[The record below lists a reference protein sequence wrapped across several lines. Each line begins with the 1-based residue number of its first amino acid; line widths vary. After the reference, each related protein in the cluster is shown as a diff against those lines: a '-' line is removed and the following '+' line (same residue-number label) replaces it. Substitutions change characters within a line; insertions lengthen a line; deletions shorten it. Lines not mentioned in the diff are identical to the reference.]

1 MSQFI
6 ADFRTKN
13 PQYNDMADD
22 QLVSALHNK
31 YYSDMDAAAF
41 SQKIG
46 YQSATEQAQAIE
58 PQLEP
63 AQPEAIQSEVIPQQA
78 IPEQVAQEQSMLD
91 MVGSKLSELAADPVP
106 NAFKGAIERAGDVGA
121 GALTS
126 INVAAKAGEEAL
138 GLGGL
143 VWDGGVLPS
152 YKGPEEYQAYLQQGG
167 KDILAETEESAKGL
181 QAGYVPT
188 HTWEEVKREFSEGG
202 ALSGSAWGEV
212 VGYIGEQG
220 IKSLP
225 DMAAALL
232 NLPAYIVARSGEIGE
247 ARAKNKGKEQT
258 DLIDVVEAAPFAVG
272 SALLERLGAK
282 GITQAGAENFGK
294 GALKAGFAEAAKRT
308 AKAGGKAAGKEAVT
322 EAIQEGMIEYAGE
335 RFGTDAKMT
344 LEEAKDLA
352 LAGAVAGGGMGGAA
366 GTVSAGYKEATYNA
380 EAELGKALGDF
391 IDQSRFEIDQE
402 AIAAQFDPANAQ
414 LEVRP
419 EQQESTQGVVK
430 LKPHAPLEVTGE
442 FEGVQPQGEFVAGM
456 PESTPAVYD
465 IPDEPKTEEKAEPVQ
480 KGKVKGLEVV
490 EAPIDEV
497 SLSSDVP
504 QFKEGANASGVV
516 EPLGGKFERT
526 GVAPIQIWVREDG
539 SKEVISGRH
548 RLDLAKRSGETSIPA
563 QYHYESEGF
572 DVEQAASLDA
582 ILNIR
587 EGQGKVKDYVE
598 FIQATKPTE
607 AEAAAQGILARQ
619 TGKRAFT
626 IADSGS
632 DTLIASHRANRIS
645 DEAATRIARA
655 APKNDA
661 LQSVGIKAIE
671 DGKTIIMAENLV
683 KAVGS
688 MTTDKQQSSE
698 DLFGFD
704 DSAMKEAVELA
715 KKVGR
720 KQAEIQRTLTAV
732 TGAAKNPELA
742 KKEGVDVKDP
752 EAIKKRIKQLKT
764 KKKAWES
771 WHTNPQLMKQL
782 KVNAPTE
789 AISSKKETV
798 AESET
803 KVETPQLKAEPR
815 TNPLEIRANK
825 NDSGVIG
832 SGKDF
837 TLPGTVSGMD
847 KKRILKGLDSR
858 LKAQKAKIEAGE
870 ATADDAILKLR
881 RNLNQNGYYF
891 TANVSNDVND
901 FFDDFLSGRTKQG
914 FSEWANGA
922 QKPEFDLGQQT
933 EADIKAD
940 EAKQAKAKQDD
951 KAAADK
957 VEADKQVDDFV
968 LAGSD
973 SATDQAEARGQG
985 NMFDAPVE
993 TKKPEA
999 REVADNAIG
1008 DEILGGFKSAKD
1020 AAFWLAD
1027 NAKEPAFREIAEQII
1042 NRLPDDIGFEVSGFP
1057 GNASDTVRGRY
1068 TYLERNGSVRS
1079 NKVVIYPI
1087 GKFETTVL
1095 HELIHA
1101 ATSYSIRNPETETQ
1115 KAAIKRIEAL
1125 MSEISTQSSSP
1136 SSLKSLTQAEYTILG
1151 TPLRSV
1157 DEFITYTL
1165 TRPDFQAALKK
1176 IKPKNSSESLFGYI
1190 SKAIKSLLG
1199 VTSSNGYF
1207 EQAIDAAGA
1216 LIDSTP
1222 GREKTRIETTPATPK
1237 PAKKEAVKI
1246 DYATNA
1252 VEGFN
1257 QFRERTGKAELSKKD
1272 IQSSFD
1278 GLVKNKEAVLAQLGK
1293 LTKEGLL
1300 RYVGRKD
1307 LKKPQMVKSA
1317 YQNMLS
1323 SHVFGDA
1330 VITMFGGSKTYDEQ
1344 IAEKVAAQTQEQI
1357 ETDYERQRVARAERA
1372 KQKESFVKSLTNP
1385 ETLVEY
1391 KEFIRVRGK
1400 GKLSAEQLKAYDTL
1414 VADSMLEED
1423 KAKPKTVQGE
1433 AEAVETTRAEV
1444 THAKKGHQLYVVSLV
1459 GRVSKEQYKEL
1470 NDKAK
1475 DFGGYYSAYN
1485 KAGAIPGFQFKT
1497 IEEADQFEQV
1507 LKGKDIDKSDFEE
1520 AKADVKHSKQ
1530 ADKLIALADNLEA
1543 KGNESLG
1550 QDRQTN
1556 TGKRAAQ
1563 AASASEK
1570 AYKQIAL
1577 AQTVKQIATKLAAGE
1592 IVYLGKMTQI
1602 TQLEELKAIQ
1612 RQAVPSSM
1620 MHSEYDGYSISNSM
1634 KEGVT
1639 VEDYINNVRMPELFI
1654 DKERAKR
1661 FSDKLDGV
1669 KGFSRFAAEL
1679 KKLPMAEGKVHLG
1692 RLTKDQ
1698 VKKIHDAVKAGHLSS
1713 YELGFIPDR
1722 EKTIN
1727 RLDKLGIT
1735 TDEQLRTAIRELD
1748 SLTVAEQKEDPIKK
1762 LERDLVG
1769 KKIEGYFPTPRELV
1783 EQMMDYADIQPG
1795 HQVLEPSA
1803 GKGNIADIIKE
1814 SQPNVEIDVIEI
1826 NQGLRSMLEVKGY
1839 NVVSNDFTDY
1849 SGKQYDRI
1857 IMNPPFENFQ
1867 DIDHVKHAYELLKPG
1882 GKLVA
1887 IMGAGV
1893 KNSRKKAVE
1902 FRQWIDESGS
1912 YIEDLPAGSFK
1923 SSERQTGVATVMVT
1937 IEKPDTNTLNRRED
1951 AEVKTKVITTAEFST
1966 NIKKQF
1972 PTVKFGFTGNTGTI
1986 AVEKIVVP
1994 ESAREKGVGTEAMK
2008 AIVELAGK
2016 NDLIVTLTPSAD
2028 FGGNKARLIKFYKSL
2043 GFVENKGKNKSYE
2056 ISDTMYLEPK
2066 QNGKLNSQSSEVVH
2080 APGHNYIGL
2089 YRSSGIPA
2097 RKEVFTIEGRRINMP
2112 AEPQRIEP
2120 IMRHLVK
2127 IMGRR
2132 IYNGKIKGKSTQ
2144 GFYRS
2149 DVGEVRTARKNDVEI
2164 LAHEMAHY
2172 LDMYSNVTL
2181 PNFKRLYKQAA
2192 FKDEVAGLSYTD
2204 DKSLELSEGF
2214 AEFVR
2219 LWLTNS
2225 NEAQLRAPNF
2235 YEAFNK
2241 ELARDRKLLNPMRDM
2256 QEAMHKFFFQGS
2268 DKLGQALIG
2277 QEEGVYGKFMDWTY
2291 RRDSLIRQE
2300 TIDKFHAAREVEK
2313 ELTGK
2318 LSDPVEGSAW
2328 KQFRIANGGYE
2339 GIAEYIMNYGTLGY
2353 AENGDLVRNGKS
2365 LYEILKPADTLK
2377 GNLRPEH
2384 KKQKP
2389 IDLLMRYFAGRRALE
2404 LHRQGRENLIPK
2416 ETAKTWTKMGA
2427 TYPVFEEI
2435 FTEYQEFNTRMMDM
2449 YQQAGLL
2456 TPEARQTMEKVN
2468 KDYVPFNRLRDS
2480 LEEGK
2485 GGGAGFQRLKG
2496 GTANLEDILHNIQ
2509 DGVTSNVKAA
2519 LDSRAKQRLYQYIA
2533 NHRDGA
2539 IWATKIASDS
2549 KLVKTHLADMEKK
2562 IGEVLEA
2569 SGIVIEGELD
2579 LSDPGLLNFWQH
2591 GVKPVLSESGNFIDT
2606 VLVNGKPQYFEVQD
2620 PLLQEMLLTMN
2631 GESYSSL
2638 MNGMF
2643 AVKNFFTR
2651 SITLGVEFTGANL
2664 VRDTIGA
2671 TFISK
2676 NQFRPFVDS
2685 FKGMYSYLSRDEHFQ
2700 NFMRSGGGYSS
2711 RLHGSTKAGK
2721 ARQRVQIK
2729 DVGVGNRG
2737 QRMLN
2742 AFDNLM
2748 SAFEYGTRIGEFRL
2762 AKKNGA
2768 SDMDAAFAA
2777 REISTDF
2784 SVYGANHFLTGYI
2797 RTVPFL
2803 NAMIQSQDR
2812 VFREAFIKNKYGGN
2826 PTGLAMKAFLGLT
2839 VPTLLLWL
2847 INKDDEDYK
2856 EIPDHEKRTNWHV
2869 PLGNGRFIKVPRPY
2883 DVGFVYATMPE
2894 LFFQYIEDDK
2904 GKEYAEG
2911 MTWTLLQMYGID
2923 GVPAAAQGWWDI
2935 TRNKKWT
2942 GAPVVPNALAD
2953 VSAKQQYNAN
2963 TSETFIRLGQ
2973 ALNMSPIKAEHAF
2986 KAQTGYLGGYL
2997 LWGTE
3002 KLMWDEDKFGEMPD
3016 KDVSSNIF
3024 LKRFLTPETRPNNRS
3039 MEKFF
3044 DLKEQSDRVTAD
3056 FKAGIDIRRMIKGDT
3071 QTEFEKDNTFFGL
3084 SKGEKEVLF
3093 ALNDSMNDLIGIAYG
3108 KEGIKTQEH
3117 AIRYNPK
3124 LTGEQKRESLGK
3136 LWQKRN
3142 EMFTQYHNEASKALD
3157 KAKKVAK
3164 ETGIEGSRNK
3174 LIKEGK

>member
-1 MSQFI
+1 VSQFI
-6 ADFRTKN
+6 ADFRKKN

-22 QLVSALHNK
+22 QLVSALHRK
-31 YYSDMDAAAF
+31 YYSDMDVEAF
-41 SQKIG
+41 NQKIG
-46 YQSATEQAQAIE
+46 YQSVAEQPIEQVQAVE
-58 PQLEP
+58 PQVEP
-63 AQPEAIQSEVIPQQA
+63 TQAKAIQSEVIPQQEV
-78 IPEQVAQEQSMLD
+78 IEQQEQEPSMFD
-91 MVGSKLSELAADPVP
+91 MVSSKLNELAADPVP
-106 NAFKGAIERAGDVGA
+106 NAVKGAIERAGDVGA
-121 GALTS
+121 GFLTT
-126 INVAAKAGEEAL
+126 INTAAREAEQSMPI
-138 GLGGL
+138 GGF

-181 QAGYVPT
+181 EAGYIPT

-220 IKSLP
+220 VKSIP

-232 NLPAYIVARSGEIGE
+232 NLPSYIIARSGEIGE
-247 ARAKNKGKEQT
+247 TRAENKGKDKT
-258 DLIDVVEAAPFAVG
+258 DLIDIVEAVPFAVG
-272 SALLERLGAK
+272 SALLERIGAK
-282 GITQAGAENFGK
+282 GITEAGAEAFGK
-294 GALKAGFAEAAKRT
+294 EALKSGFKEAAKRT
-308 AKAGGKAAGKEAVT
+308 AKAGAKAGTKEAVT

-335 RFGTDAKMT
+335 RLGTNAKMT
-344 LEEAKDLA
+344 LAESLDLA
-352 LAGAVAGGGMGGAA
+352 AAGAVAGGGMGGGA
-366 GTVSAGYKEATYNA
+366 GTVSAGYKEATYNP
-380 EAELGKALGDF
+380 EAELGKALNNL

-402 AIAAQFDPANAQ
+402 AITRQFDPANAQ
-414 LEVRP
+414 LEARP
-419 EQQESTQGVVK
+419 QQESTEGTIK
-430 LKPHAPLEVTGE
+430 LKPHTPLELTGE
-442 FEGVQPQGEFVAGM
+442 FEGVQPKGEFAPGM

-465 IPDEPKTEEKAEPVQ
+465 IPEAPKNTKQIAEEKAEPKEQ
-480 KGKVKGLEVV
+480 GQIKGLAVV

-497 SLSSDVP
+497 TLSSDVP

-539 SKEVISGRH
+539 RKEVISGRH
-548 RLDLAKRSGETSIPA
+548 SLDLAKRSGEQTIPA

-572 DVEQAASLDA
+572 TVEQAASLDA

-632 DTLIASHRANRIS
+632 DTLIASHRANQIS

-661 LQSVGIKAIE
+661 LQSVGIKAIQ

-688 MTTDKQQSSE
+688 MTTDKQQATD

-715 KKVGR
+715 KKVGK

-742 KKEGVDVKDP
+742 RKEGVDVKDP
-752 EAIKKRIKQLKT
+752 EGIKKKIKQLKS
-764 KKKAWES
+764 KKKAWDN
-771 WHTNPQLMKQL
+771 WHTNPKLMEQLTGKKKADQLPAKEEVTKKEEKSYDVDKWNYKQGKADSTQPVRTKTVKGITLNVSESFEDKQMFALNSDGEVVGDLFFSFDEGKLYGSVEVREDSRRQGIATMMYDFASEIEGVEINPSEGHTDDAAAFWADRKAKKKPELSQSDADRLIADVKSSDLGVSRTNALIKDITDAVNGKQESVKRQL
-782 KVNAPTE
+782 KNLAE
-789 AISSKKETV
+789 LNDKQSK
-798 AESET
+798 SET
-803 KVETPQLKAEPR
+803 KAKTEET
-815 TNPLEIRANK
+815 
-825 NDSGVIG
+825 
-832 SGKDF
+832 
-837 TLPGTVSGMD
+837 
-847 KKRILKGLDSR
+847 
-858 LKAQKAKIEAGE
+858 KAKTKKTQQESKAALEKEQKRERIYSGNYEGLQPNYV
-870 ATADDAILKLR
+870 TWLKSLSDTKR
-881 RNLNQNGYYF
+881 KELFAKGSNP
-891 TANVSNDVND
+891 TIAN
-901 FFDDFLSGRTKQG
+901 
-914 FSEWANGA
+914 SEFIAY
-922 QKPEFDLGQQT
+922 KPDFDLGQQT
-933 EADIKAD
+933 EADIKAA
-940 EAKQAKAKQDD
+940 EEKQAKAKAEE
-951 KAAADK
+951 KAAEAK
-957 VEADKQVDDFV
+957 AEADKQVDDFV

-973 SATDQAEARGQG
+973 RVADQAEARGQAG
-985 NMFDAPVE
+985 LFDAPAEPKAQQTDSTIEIKRDGKTVASVDYSVFEGIPAVKMINTDPDYQRQGLATEALIKLQAKFPDVE
-993 TKKPEA
+993 IDLGSLTGDGAKLIDSLEYNVIGSGDYESTVNKLEETEAKLEEYSELAENFNFSEATEAERLEYREATKDWDDLHDLKNDLENELAELEPSKKIIIGKKKKAEPKA
-999 REVADNAIG
+999 KKEPVASS
-1008 DEILGGFKSAKD
+1008 K
-1020 AAFWLAD
+1020 
-1027 NAKEPAFREIAEQII
+1027 KEPATKDPIKLDYSNNAVIAFHKFRE
-1042 NRLPDDIGFEVSGFP
+1042 S
-1057 GNASDTVRGRY
+1057 
-1068 TYLERNGSVRS
+1068 
-1079 NKVVIYPI
+1079 
-1087 GKFETTVL
+1087 
-1095 HELIHA
+1095 
-1101 ATSYSIRNPETETQ
+1101 
-1115 KAAIKRIEAL
+1115 
-1125 MSEISTQSSSP
+1125 
-1136 SSLKSLTQAEYTILG
+1136 
-1151 TPLRSV
+1151 
-1157 DEFITYTL
+1157 
-1165 TRPDFQAALKK
+1165 
-1176 IKPKNSSESLFGYI
+1176 
-1190 SKAIKSLLG
+1190 
-1199 VTSSNGYF
+1199 
-1207 EQAIDAAGA
+1207 
-1216 LIDSTP
+1216 
-1222 GREKTRIETTPATPK
+1222 
-1237 PAKKEAVKI
+1237 
-1246 DYATNA
+1246 
-1252 VEGFN
+1252 
-1257 QFRERTGKAELSKKD
+1257 TGKGTATKQD

-1278 GLVKNKEAVLAQLGK
+1278 DLVESKDAVLAQLKK
-1293 LTKEGLL
+1293 LTKAQLL
-1300 RYVGRKD
+1300 KYVGRSD
-1307 LKKPQMVKSA
+1307 LKKPAMVEAA
-1317 YQNMLS
+1317 YKTMLS
-1323 SHVFGDA
+1323 AHVFGDM
-1330 VITMFGGSKTYDEQ
+1330 VMTIFGGSKTYEEQ
-1344 IAEKVAAQTQEQI
+1344 IAEKVAKQTQEQI
-1357 ETDYERQRVARAERA
+1357 ETDYERQREARAERD
-1372 KQKESFVKSLTNP
+1372 KRKESFVKSLTNP
-1385 ETLVEY
+1385 ETLAEY

-1400 GKLSAEQLKAYDTL
+1400 AKLTTEQLKTYDTL

-1433 AEAVETTRAEV
+1433 AEAVETTRAET
-1444 THAKKGHQLYVVSLV
+1444 THAKKGHQLFVVSLV
-1459 GRVSKEQYKEL
+1459 NRVSKEQYKEL

-1475 DFGGYYSAYN
+1475 EFGGYYSAYN

-1507 LKGKDIDKSDFEE
+1507 LKGKDTDKSDFEE
-1520 AKADVKHSKQ
+1520 AKADVKNSKQ
-1530 ADKLIALADNLEA
+1530 ADKLMEMADKLEA

-1570 AYKQIAL
+1570 AYKQIAT
-1577 AQTVKQIATKLAAGE
+1577 AQTVKQIATKMAAGE

-1612 RQAVPSSM
+1612 RKAVPSSM

-1669 KGFSRFAAEL
+1669 KGFSRFSAEL

-1722 EKTIN
+1722 EKTMN
-1727 RLDKLGIT
+1727 RLDKLGIK

-1748 SLTVAEQKEDPIKK
+1748 SLTVTEQKEDPIKK

-1783 EQMMDYADIQPG
+1783 EQMIDYAEIQPG

-1814 SQPNVEIDVIEI
+1814 SEPNAEIDVIEI
-1826 NQGLRSMLEVKGY
+1826 NQGLRSMLEIKGY
-1839 NVVSNDFTDY
+1839 NVVSNDFTEYD
-1849 SGKQYDRI
+1849 GKQYDRI

-1912 YIEDLPAGSFK
+1912 YIEDLPDGSFK

-1937 IEKPDTNTLNRRED
+1937 IDKPDTNTLNRRED
-1951 AEVKTKVITTAEFST
+1951 EQPA
-1966 NIKKQF
+1966 
-1972 PTVKFGFTGNTGTI
+1972 
-1986 AVEKIVVP
+1986 
-1994 ESAREKGVGTEAMK
+1994 
-2008 AIVELAGK
+2008 
-2016 NDLIVTLTPSAD
+2016 
-2028 FGGNKARLIKFYKSL
+2028 
-2043 GFVENKGKNKSYE
+2043 
-2056 ISDTMYLEPK
+2056 
-2066 QNGKLNSQSSEVVH
+2066 KLNSGQPSVVH
-2080 APGHNYIGL
+2080 APGHNYVDL
-2089 YRSSGIPA
+2089 YRSTGIPS
-2097 RKEVFTIEGRRINMP
+2097 RKEVFTIEGRSIKMP

-2120 IMRHLVK
+2120 IMRQLVK

-2132 IYNGKIKGKSTQ
+2132 IYNGKIKGKSVQ

-2149 DVGEVRTARKNDVEI
+2149 DVGELRTARKNDVEI

-2172 LDMYSNVTL
+2172 LDLYSNVSL

-2192 FKDEVAGLSYTD
+2192 FKDEVAALSYTD
-2204 DKSLELSEGF
+2204 DKKLELLEGF

-2225 NEAQLRAPNF
+2225 NEAKLRAPGF
-2235 YEAFNK
+2235 YDAFVK

-2256 QEAMHKFFFQGS
+2256 QEAMHKFYFQGS

-2277 QEEGVYGKFMDWTY
+2277 RDEGVYGKFMDWTY
-2291 RRDSLIRQE
+2291 RRDSLVRQE

-2318 LSDPVEGSAW
+2318 LSDPVQGSAW

-2339 GIAEYIMNYGTLGY
+2339 GIAEYIMNYGTLEF
-2353 AENGDLVRNGKS
+2353 AENGDLVRSGKS
-2365 LYEILKPADTLK
+2365 LYEILKPVDELK
-2377 GNLRPEH
+2377 GLIKADP
-2384 KKQKP
+2384 KYKGQKP

-2416 ETAKTWTKMGA
+2416 ETAKEWAKMGR
-2427 TYPVFEEI
+2427 TFPMFGNI
-2435 FTEYQEFNTRMMDM
+2435 FIEYQEFNTRMMDM

-2456 TPEARQTMEKVN
+2456 TPEARQTMESVN

-2485 GGGAGFQRLKG
+2485 GGGGGFQRLKG

-2519 LDSRAKQRLYQYIA
+2519 LDAKAKQRLYQYIA

-2539 IWATKIASDS
+2539 IWATKIAPDS

-2569 SGIVIEGELD
+2569 SGVVIEGELD

-2591 GVKPVLSESGNFIDT
+2591 GVKPTLTESGNFVDT
-2606 VLVNGKPQYFEVQD
+2606 VLINGKPQYFEVQD

-2676 NQFRPFVDS
+2676 NKFMPFVGS

-2700 NFMRSGGGYSS
+2700 DFMRSGGGYSS

-2729 DVGVGNRG
+2729 DVGVGNRT
-2737 QRMLN
+2737 QRMLS
-2742 AFDNLM
+2742 AFDNIM

-2847 INKDDEDYK
+2847 FNKDDEEYK
-2856 EIPDHEKRTNWHV
+2856 EIPDHEKRTNWHI
-2869 PLGNGRFIKVPRPY
+2869 PLGNGRFMKMPRPY

-2894 LFFQYIEDDK
+2894 LFFKYLEDEN

-2911 MTWTLLQMYGID
+2911 MAWTMLQMYGID

-2942 GAPVVPNALAD
+2942 GAPVVPHGMAD
-2953 VSAKQQYNAN
+2953 VSATNQYNSN

-2973 ALNMSPIKAEHAF
+2973 ALGMSPIKAEHAF

-3024 LKRFLTPETRPNNRS
+3024 IKRFLTPETRPNNRS

-3056 FKAGIDIRRMIKGDT
+3056 FKAGIDIRRMIKGDK
-3071 QTEFEKDNTFFGL
+3071 QTEFEKDDTFFGL

-3093 ALNDSMNDLIGIAYG
+3093 ALNDSMNDLISIAYG

-3117 AIRYNPK
+3117 SIRYNPK
-3124 LTGEQKRESLGK
+3124 LTAEQKRESLDK
-3136 LWQKRN
+3136 LWQQRN
-3142 EMFTQYHNEASKALD
+3142 AMFTQYYNEATKALD

-3164 ETGIEGSRNK
+3164 KTGIEGSRNELMK
-3174 LIKEGK
+3174 NKEGK

>member
-1 MSQFI
+1 
-6 ADFRTKN
+6 
-13 PQYNDMADD
+13 MADD
-22 QLVSALHNK
+22 QLVSALHRK
-31 YYSDMDAAAF
+31 YYSDMDVEAF
-41 SQKIG
+41 NEKIG
-46 YQSATEQAQAIE
+46 YQSATQQPIEQAQAAE

-63 AQPEAIQSEVIPQQA
+63 TQPKAIQSEVIPQQEV
-78 IPEQVAQEQSMLD
+78 IEPQAQEPSMFD
-91 MVGSKLSELAADPVP
+91 MVSSKLNELAADPVP
-106 NAFKGAIERAGDVGA
+106 NAVKGAIERAGDVGA
-121 GALTS
+121 GFLTT
-126 INVAAKAGEEAL
+126 INTAAREAEQSMPI
-138 GLGGL
+138 GGL

-167 KDILAETEESAKGL
+167 KDILAESEESAKGL
-181 QAGYVPT
+181 DAGYVPT

-220 IKSLP
+220 VKSLP
-225 DMAAALL
+225 DMAAVLL

-247 ARAKNKGKEQT
+247 ARAQNKGKEQA
-258 DLIDVVEAAPFAVG
+258 DLVDVVEAAPFAVG

-282 GITQAGAENFGK
+282 GITEAGAEAFGK
-294 GALKAGFAEAAKRT
+294 EALKAGFANAAKRT
-308 AKAGGKAAGKEAVT
+308 AAAGARTGTKEAVT

-335 RFGTDAKMT
+335 RFGTNAKMT

-366 GTVSAGYKEATYNA
+366 GTVSAGYKEATYNP

-391 IDQSRFEIDQE
+391 IDQSRFEVDQK
-402 AIAAQFDPANAQ
+402 AIAGQFDPANAQ

-419 EQQESTQGVVK
+419 EQQESNQGVVK
-430 LKPHAPLEVTGE
+430 LKPHTPLEVTGE

-465 IPDEPKTEEKAEPVQ
+465 IPDEPKAEAKPEEKAEPVK
-480 KGKVKGLEVV
+480 KGKIKGLAVV

-497 SLSSDVP
+497 TLSSDVP

-548 RLDLAKRSGETSIPA
+548 RLDLAKRSGETTIPA

-632 DTLIASHRANRIS
+632 DTLIASHRANQLS

-661 LQSVGIKAIE
+661 LQAVGIKAIQ

-688 MTTDKQQSSE
+688 MTTDKQQASE

-704 DSAMKEAVELA
+704 DSAMKEAVDLA

-720 KQAEIQRTLTAV
+720 KQAEIQRTLSAV

-742 KKEGVDVKDP
+742 RKEGVDVKDP
-752 EAIKKRIKQLKT
+752 EGIKKKIKQLKT
-764 KKKAWES
+764 KKKAWDN
-771 WHTNPQLMKQL
+771 WHTNPKLMEQL
-782 KVNAPTE
+782 KGKKPTTSKKGTVAGLPQVDADRLIADVKKSDLGVSRTNAIIKDIHDAVNGKEASVKRQLESLTE
-789 AISSKKETV
+789 LNNKEQLAAEEETKAKAATKEKADLVASKKEQQRERIHAGNYEGLQPRYVTWLKSLADAKRKELFAKGANPTIANSEFIASKPEKLTKQEVQNLNYSNGIKEV
-798 AESET
+798 AADLGITIVKGDSAAVVRKKIIDNLGLEP
-803 KVETPQLKAEPR
+803 KVESTKNDTRGKGVQYHGTSSPIHKLSNTFYSTLNYYGQGFYTTDATDIAEGYSKKGRGNKPTIYQVVKNKDLKIYDMEKPLTDKLKRMMKRTDGNFEYIFEGNPNISMREAYDELREYDEFQTADEVQETFDSIRYNLEKLGYDGIRHLGGLR
-815 TNPLEIRANK
+815 TNKAAHNVEILFNPE
-825 NDSGVIG
+825 DSITI
-832 SGKDF
+832 KE
-837 TLPGTVSGMD
+837 L
-847 KKRILKGLDSR
+847 
-858 LKAQKAKIEAGE
+858 GE
-870 ATADDAILKLR
+870 D
-881 RNLNQNGYYF
+881 NF
-891 TANVSNDVND
+891 
-901 FFDDFLSGRTKQG
+901 
-914 FSEWANGA
+914 E
-922 QKPEFDLGQQT
+922 LGQQT
-933 EADIKAD
+933 EADIKAA
-940 EAKQAKAKQDD
+940 EEKAAQAKAKEREAEQ
-951 KAAADK
+951 KA
-957 VEADKQVDDFV
+957 EADKQVDDFV
-968 LAGSD
+968 LAGSG
-973 SATDQAEARGQG
+973 SAIDQAEARGQ
-985 NMFDAPVE
+985 NNLFD
-993 TKKPEA
+993 
-999 REVADNAIG
+999 
-1008 DEILGGFKSAKD
+1008 
-1020 AAFWLAD
+1020 
-1027 NAKEPAFREIAEQII
+1027 
-1042 NRLPDDIGFEVSGFP
+1042 
-1057 GNASDTVRGRY
+1057 
-1068 TYLERNGSVRS
+1068 
-1079 NKVVIYPI
+1079 
-1087 GKFETTVL
+1087 
-1095 HELIHA
+1095 
-1101 ATSYSIRNPETETQ
+1101 
-1115 KAAIKRIEAL
+1115 
-1125 MSEISTQSSSP
+1125 
-1136 SSLKSLTQAEYTILG
+1136 
-1151 TPLRSV
+1151 
-1157 DEFITYTL
+1157 
-1165 TRPDFQAALKK
+1165 
-1176 IKPKNSSESLFGYI
+1176 
-1190 SKAIKSLLG
+1190 
-1199 VTSSNGYF
+1199 
-1207 EQAIDAAGA
+1207 
-1216 LIDSTP
+1216 
-1222 GREKTRIETTPATPK
+1222 TPAEPKK

-1257 QFRERTGKAELSKKD
+1257 QFRELAGEAKATKQD

-1278 GLVKNKEAVLAQLGK
+1278 SLVENKEAVLEQLKK
-1293 LTKEGLL
+1293 LTKAELL

-1307 LKKPQMVKSA
+1307 LKKPAMVDSA
-1317 YQNMLS
+1317 YKTMMS
-1323 SHVFGDA
+1323 AHVFGDM
-1330 VITMFGGSKTYDEQ
+1330 VMTIFGGSKSYDEQ

-1357 ETDYERQRVARAERA
+1357 ETDYERQREARAERD
-1372 KQKESFVKSLTNP
+1372 KRKESFVKSLTNP
-1385 ETLVEY
+1385 ETLAEY

-1400 GKLSAEQLKAYDTL
+1400 TKLSAEQLKAYDTL

-1433 AEAVETTRAEV
+1433 AEAVETTRAET
-1444 THAKKGHQLYVVSLV
+1444 THAKKGHQLFIVSMV
-1459 GRVSKEQYKEL
+1459 NRVSKEQYKEL

-1475 DFGGYYSAYN
+1475 EFGGYYSAYN

-1507 LKGKDIDKSDFEE
+1507 LKGQDTDKSDFEE
-1520 AKADVKHSKQ
+1520 AKADVKNAKQ
-1530 ADKLIALADNLEA
+1530 ADKLMEMADKLEA

-1570 AYKQIAL
+1570 AYKQIAT
-1577 AQTVKQIATKLAAGE
+1577 AQTVKQIATKMAAGE

-1612 RQAVPSSM
+1612 RNAVPSSM

-1722 EKTIN
+1722 EKTMN
-1727 RLDKLGIT
+1727 RLDKLGIK

-1748 SLTVAEQKEDPIKK
+1748 SLTVTEQKEDPIKK

-1769 KKIEGYFPTPRELV
+1769 KKIDGYFPTPRELV
-1783 EQMMDYADIQPG
+1783 EQMIDYAEIQPG

-1814 SQPNVEIDVIEI
+1814 SEPNAEIDVIEI
-1826 NQGLRSMLEVKGY
+1826 NQGLRSMLEIKGY
-1839 NVVSNDFTDY
+1839 NVASNDFTEYD
-1849 SGKQYDRI
+1849 GKQYDRI

-1902 FRQWIDESGS
+1902 FRQWIDEAGS
-1912 YIEDLPAGSFK
+1912 YIEDLPDGSFK

-1951 AEVKTKVITTAEFST
+1951 EQPA
-1966 NIKKQF
+1966 
-1972 PTVKFGFTGNTGTI
+1972 
-1986 AVEKIVVP
+1986 
-1994 ESAREKGVGTEAMK
+1994 
-2008 AIVELAGK
+2008 
-2016 NDLIVTLTPSAD
+2016 
-2028 FGGNKARLIKFYKSL
+2028 
-2043 GFVENKGKNKSYE
+2043 
-2056 ISDTMYLEPK
+2056 
-2066 QNGKLNSQSSEVVH
+2066 KLNSGQPSVVH
-2080 APGHNYIGL
+2080 APGHNYVDL
-2089 YRSSGIPA
+2089 YRSTGIPS
-2097 RKEVFTIEGRRINMP
+2097 RKEVFTIEGRSIKMP

-2120 IMRHLVK
+2120 IMRQLVK

-2132 IYNGKIKGKSTQ
+2132 IYNGKIKGKSVQ

-2149 DVGEVRTARKNDVEI
+2149 DVGELRTARKNDVEI

-2172 LDMYSNVTL
+2172 LDLYSNVSL

-2192 FKDEVAGLSYTD
+2192 FKDEVAALSYTD
-2204 DKSLELSEGF
+2204 DKKLELLEGF

-2225 NEAQLRAPNF
+2225 NEAKLRAPGF
-2235 YEAFNK
+2235 YDAFVK

-2256 QEAMHKFFFQGS
+2256 QEAMHKFYFQGS

-2277 QEEGVYGKFMDWTY
+2277 RDEGVYGKFMDWTY

-2318 LSDPVEGSAW
+2318 LSDPVQGSAW

-2339 GIAEYIMNYGTLGY
+2339 GIAEYIMNYGTLEF
-2353 AENGDLVRNGKS
+2353 AENGDLVRSGKS
-2365 LYEILKPADTLK
+2365 LYEILKPVDELK
-2377 GNLRPEH
+2377 GLIKADP
-2384 KKQKP
+2384 KYKGQKP

-2416 ETAKTWTKMGA
+2416 ETAKEWAKMGR
-2427 TYPVFEEI
+2427 TFPMFGNI
-2435 FTEYQEFNTRMMDM
+2435 FIEYQEFNTRMMDM

-2456 TPEARQTMEKVN
+2456 TPEARQTMESVN

-2485 GGGAGFQRLKG
+2485 GGGGGFQRLKG

-2519 LDSRAKQRLYQYIA
+2519 LDAKAKQRLYQYIA

-2539 IWATKIASDS
+2539 IWATKIAPDS

-2569 SGIVIEGELD
+2569 SGVVIEGELD

-2591 GVKPVLSESGNFIDT
+2591 GVKPTLTESGNFVDT
-2606 VLVNGKPQYFEVQD
+2606 VLINGKPQYFEVQD

-2685 FKGMYSYLSRDEHFQ
+2685 FKGMYSYLTRDEHFQ
-2700 NFMRSGGGYSS
+2700 DFMRSGGGYSS

-2729 DVGVGNRG
+2729 DVGVGNRT
-2737 QRMLN
+2737 QRMLS

-2856 EIPDHEKRTNWHV
+2856 EIPDHEKRTNWHI
-2869 PLGNGRFIKVPRPY
+2869 PLGNGRFTKVPRPY

-2894 LFFQYIEDDK
+2894 LFFKYLEDEN

-2911 MTWTLLQMYGID
+2911 MTWTMLQMYGID

-2942 GAPVVPNALAD
+2942 GAPVVPHGMAD
-2953 VSAKQQYNAN
+2953 VSAANQYNSN

-2973 ALNMSPIKAEHAF
+2973 ALGMSPIKAEHAF

-3024 LKRFLTPETRPNNRS
+3024 IKRFLTPETRPNNRS

-3044 DLKEQSDRVTAD
+3044 DLKEESDRVTAD
-3056 FKAGIDIRRMIKGDT
+3056 FKAGIDIRRMIKGDK
-3071 QTEFEKDNTFFGL
+3071 QTEFEKDDTFFGL

-3093 ALNDSMNDLIGIAYG
+3093 ALNDSMNDLISIAYG

-3124 LTGEQKRESLGK
+3124 LTAEQKRESLDK
-3136 LWQKRN
+3136 LWQQRN
-3142 EMFTQYHNEASKALD
+3142 EMFTQYYNEATKALD
-3157 KAKKVAK
+3157 KAKKVAE
-3164 ETGIEGSRNK
+3164 ETGIEGSRNELMK
-3174 LIKEGK
+3174 NKEGK

>member
-6 ADFRTKN
+6 KDFRQTN

-31 YYSDMDAAAF
+31 YYSDMDAEAF
-41 SQKIG
+41 NQKIG
-46 YQSATEQAQAIE
+46 YQTIAEEPIEQAQAVE
-58 PQLEP
+58 PK
-63 AQPEAIQSEVIPQQA
+63 AEVIPQQEA
-78 IPEQVAQEQSMLD
+78 IEPMQAEPMQAVEPSMLD
-91 MVGSKLSELAADPVP
+91 LVGSKLSEFAADPVP
-106 NAFKGAIERAGDVGA
+106 NAFKGAIERVGDVGA

-126 INVAAKAGEEAL
+126 VNAAAKSAEESL

-152 YKGPEEYQAYLQQGG
+152 YKGAEEYQAYLQQGG

-202 ALSGSAWGEV
+202 PLSGSAWGEV
-212 VGYIGEQG
+212 VGYVGEQG
-220 IKSLP
+220 VKSLP

-232 NLPAYIVARSGEIGE
+232 NLPAYIIARSGEIGE
-247 ARAKNKGKEQT
+247 TRAKNKGKEGT

-272 SALLERLGAK
+272 SALLERIGAK
-282 GITQAGAENFGK
+282 GITQAGAESFGK
-294 GALKAGFAEAAKRT
+294 EALKKGFAEAAKRT

-335 RFGTDAKMT
+335 RLGTDAKMT
-344 LEEAKDLA
+344 LKESLDLA
-352 LAGAVAGGGMGGAA
+352 AAGAVAGGGMGGAA
-366 GTVSAGYKEATYNA
+366 GTVSAGYKEATYNP

-391 IDQSRFEIDQE
+391 IDQSRFEIDQK
-402 AIAAQFDPANAQ
+402 AIAGQFDPANAQ

-419 EQQESTQGVVK
+419 EPQTITEPKAQK
-430 LKPHAPLEVTGE
+430 PLEVTGE

-465 IPDEPKTEEKAEPVQ
+465 IPDEPKAESKPEEKAEPVE
-480 KGKVKGLEVV
+480 KGKVKGLAVV

-497 SLSSDVP
+497 ILSSDVP
-504 QFKEGANASGVV
+504 QFKEGADASGVV

-526 GVAPIQIWVREDG
+526 GVAPIQVWVREDG

-632 DTLIASHRANRIS
+632 DTLIASHRANQLS

-661 LQSVGIKAIE
+661 LQSVGIKAIQ

-683 KAVGS
+683 KAVAT
-688 MTTDKQQSSE
+688 MTTDKQQASE

-704 DSAMKEAVELA
+704 DSAMKEAVDLA

-720 KQAEIQRTLTAV
+720 KQSEIQRTLSAV

-742 KKEGVDVKDP
+742 RKEGVDVKDP
-752 EAIKKRIKQLKT
+752 EGIKKKIKQLKT
-764 KKKAWES
+764 KKKAWDN
-771 WHTNPQLMKQL
+771 WHTNPKLMEQL
-782 KVNAPTE
+782 KGKKPTT
-789 AISSKKETV
+789 SKKETV
-798 AESET
+798 AGLPQVDADRLIASVKKSDLGVSRTNAIIKDINDAVNGKEVSIKRQLESLAELNNEEQLAAEEET
-803 KVETPQLKAEPR
+803 KAKAATKEKAD
-815 TNPLEIRANK
+815 LVA
-825 NDSGVIG
+825 S
-832 SGKDF
+832 
-837 TLPGTVSGMD
+837 
-847 KKRILKGLDSR
+847 KKEQQRERILNGDFKGLQSNYSDW
-858 LKAQKAKIEAGE
+858 LKSLSDTKRQELFAKGASPVKANAEFMS
-870 ATADDAILKLR
+870 
-881 RNLNQNGYYF
+881 Y
-891 TANVSNDVND
+891 
-901 FFDDFLSGRTKQG
+901 
-914 FSEWANGA
+914 
-922 QKPEFDLGQQT
+922 KPEFDLGQQT

-940 EAKQAKAKQDD
+940 EAKQAKAKQEE
-951 KAAADK
+951 KTAADK

-973 SATDQAEARGQG
+973 SATDQAEARGQ
-985 NMFDAPVE
+985 NNLFDTP
-993 TKKPEA
+993 T
-999 REVADNAIG
+999 
-1008 DEILGGFKSAKD
+1008 
-1020 AAFWLAD
+1020 
-1027 NAKEPAFREIAEQII
+1027 EP
-1042 NRLPDDIGFEVSGFP
+1042 
-1057 GNASDTVRGRY
+1057 
-1068 TYLERNGSVRS
+1068 
-1079 NKVVIYPI
+1079 K
-1087 GKFETTVL
+1087 
-1095 HELIHA
+1095 
-1101 ATSYSIRNPETETQ
+1101 
-1115 KAAIKRIEAL
+1115 
-1125 MSEISTQSSSP
+1125 
-1136 SSLKSLTQAEYTILG
+1136 
-1151 TPLRSV
+1151 
-1157 DEFITYTL
+1157 
-1165 TRPDFQAALKK
+1165 
-1176 IKPKNSSESLFGYI
+1176 
-1190 SKAIKSLLG
+1190 
-1199 VTSSNGYF
+1199 
-1207 EQAIDAAGA
+1207 
-1216 LIDSTP
+1216 
-1222 GREKTRIETTPATPK
+1222 K

-1246 DYATNA
+1246 DYATSA

-1257 QFRERTGKAELSKKD
+1257 QFRELTGEAKATKQD

-1278 GLVKNKEAVLAQLGK
+1278 SLVENKEAVLEQLNK
-1293 LTKEGLL
+1293 LTKAELL

-1307 LKKPQMVKSA
+1307 LKKPAMVDSA
-1317 YQNMLS
+1317 YKTMMS
-1323 SHVFGDA
+1323 AHVFGDA
-1330 VITMFGGSKTYDEQ
+1330 VMTIFGGSKSYDEQ

-1357 ETDYERQRVARAERA
+1357 ETDYERQREARAERD
-1372 KQKESFVKSLTNP
+1372 KRKESFVKSLTNP
-1385 ETLVEY
+1385 ETLAEY

-1400 GKLSAEQLKAYDTL
+1400 TKLSAEQLKAYDTL

-1433 AEAVETTRAEV
+1433 AEAVETTRAET
-1444 THAKKGHQLYVVSLV
+1444 THAKKGHQLFIVSMV
-1459 GRVSKEQYKEL
+1459 NRVSKEQYKEL

-1475 DFGGYYSAYN
+1475 EFGGYYSAYN

-1497 IEEADQFEQV
+1497 IEDADQFEQV

-1530 ADKLIALADNLEA
+1530 ADKLIEMADKLEA

-1570 AYKQIAL
+1570 AYKQIAI
-1577 AQTVKQIATKLAAGE
+1577 AQTVKQIAIKLAAGE

-1722 EKTIN
+1722 EKTMN
-1727 RLDKLGIT
+1727 RLDKLGIK

-1748 SLTVAEQKEDPIKK
+1748 SLTVTEQKEDPIKK

-1783 EQMMDYADIQPG
+1783 EQMIDYAEIEAG

-1814 SQPNVEIDVIEI
+1814 SQPNAEIDVIEI

-1849 SGKQYDRI
+1849 DGKQYDRI

-1912 YIEDLPAGSFK
+1912 YIEDLPEGSFK
-1923 SSERQTGVATVMVT
+1923 SSERQTGVATVMVVLD
-1937 IEKPDTNTLNRRED
+1937 KPDTNTMNRRED
-1951 AEVKTKVITTAEFST
+1951 GQA
-1966 NIKKQF
+1966 
-1972 PTVKFGFTGNTGTI
+1972 
-1986 AVEKIVVP
+1986 
-1994 ESAREKGVGTEAMK
+1994 
-2008 AIVELAGK
+2008 K
-2016 NDLIVTLTPSAD
+2016 NQP
-2028 FGGNKARLIKFYKSL
+2028 
-2043 GFVENKGKNKSYE
+2043 E
-2056 ISDTMYLEPK
+2056 IS
-2066 QNGKLNSQSSEVVH
+2066 H
-2080 APGHNYIGL
+2080 APGHNYVDL
-2089 YRSSGIPA
+2089 YRSTGIPS
-2097 RKEVFTIEGRRINMP
+2097 RKEVFTIEGRSIKMP

-2120 IMRHLVK
+2120 IMRQLVK

-2132 IYNGKIKGKSTQ
+2132 IYNGKIKGKSVQ

-2149 DVGEVRTARKNDVEI
+2149 DVGELRTARKNDVEI

-2172 LDMYSNVTL
+2172 LDMYSNVSL

-2192 FKDEVAGLSYTD
+2192 FKDEVAALSYTD
-2204 DKSLELSEGF
+2204 DKKLELLEGF

-2225 NEAQLRAPNF
+2225 NEAKLRAPGF
-2235 YEAFNK
+2235 YDAFVK

-2256 QEAMHKFFFQGS
+2256 QEAMHKFYFQGS

-2277 QEEGVYGKFMDWTY
+2277 RDEGVYGKFMDWTY
-2291 RRDSLIRQE
+2291 RRDSLVRQE

-2318 LSDPVEGSAW
+2318 LSDPVQGSAW

-2339 GIAEYIMNYGTLGY
+2339 GIAEYIMNYGTLEF

-2365 LYEILKPADTLK
+2365 LYEILKPVDQLK
-2377 GNLRPEH
+2377 ELINSDPKYKG
-2384 KKQKP
+2384 QKP

-2416 ETAKTWTKMGA
+2416 ETAKAWAKMGS
-2427 TYPVFEEI
+2427 TFPI
-2435 FTEYQEFNTRMMDM
+2435 FGNIFIEYQEFNTRMMDM

-2456 TPEARQTMEKVN
+2456 TPEARQTMETVN

-2485 GGGAGFQRLKG
+2485 GGGGGFQRLKG

-2519 LDSRAKQRLYQYIA
+2519 LDAKAKQRLYQYIA
-2533 NHRDGA
+2533 GHRDGA
-2539 IWATKIASDS
+2539 IWATKIAPDS

-2569 SGIVIEGELD
+2569 SGVVIEGELD

-2591 GVKPVLSESGNFIDT
+2591 GVKPTLTESGNFVDT
-2606 VLVNGKPQYFEVQD
+2606 VLINGKPHYFEVQD

-2631 GESYSSL
+2631 GESYGSL

-2685 FKGMYSYLSRDEHFQ
+2685 FKGMYSYLTRDEHFQ
-2700 NFMRSGGGYSS
+2700 DFMRSGGGYSS

-2729 DVGVGNRG
+2729 DVGVGNRT
-2737 QRMLN
+2737 QRMLS
-2742 AFDNLM
+2742 AFDNIM

-2847 INKDDEDYK
+2847 INKDDEEYK
-2856 EIPDHEKRTNWHV
+2856 EIPDHEKRTNWHI
-2869 PLGNGRFIKVPRPY
+2869 PLGNGRFMKMPRPY

-2894 LFFQYIEDDK
+2894 LFFKYLEDEN

-2911 MTWTLLQMYGID
+2911 MAWTMLQMYGID

-2942 GAPVVPNALAD
+2942 GAPVVPHGMAD
-2953 VSAKQQYNAN
+2953 VSATNQYNSN

-2973 ALNMSPIKAEHAF
+2973 ALGMSPIKAEHAF

-3024 LKRFLTPETRPNNRS
+3024 IKRFLTPETRPNNRS

-3044 DLKEQSDRVTAD
+3044 DLKEESDRVTAD
-3056 FKAGIDIRRMIKGDT
+3056 FKAGIDIRRMIKGDK
-3071 QTEFEKDNTFFGL
+3071 QTEFEKDDTFFGL

-3093 ALNDSMNDLIGIAYG
+3093 ALNDSMNDLISIAYG

-3124 LTGEQKRESLGK
+3124 LTGEQKRESLDK
-3136 LWQKRN
+3136 LWQQRN
-3142 EMFTQYHNEASKALD
+3142 KMFTQYHTEATKALD